1 MIEDCVSGY
10 LFNTEDE
17 AIAMI
22 RELLNCKN
30 KRCTI
35 GRAAREHSSQTGW
48 SAATL
53 DLVEQYKRACE
64 VQHLS
69 RNSTESA
76 QSLSFRKR
84 TSKVLARTTM
94 FAIRKLLP

>member
-1 MIEDCVSGY
+1 MRHRKS
-10 LFNTEDE
+10 
-17 AIAMI
+17 
-22 RELLNCKN
+22 R
-30 KRCTI
+30 
-35 GRAAREHSSQTGW
+35 TGALVADKW

-69 RNSTESA
+69 RNSTEST

-84 TSKVLARTTM
+84 TRKVLAKTTM